1 MFTMKLRKT
10 AALAVAVLALSATAC
25 GGKEGSAGDKPTGVQ
40 PGATNAP
47 ALPQYVVATNVDLKG
62 SATFKAA
69 KERGKLIIG
78 SKADQPYLGF
88 EDQATKKRSGFDVE
102 IAKMIAAELGFTE
115 SQIEWKTVDSST
127 RETAISKG
135 QVDYYVGTYTIND
148 KRKAQ
153 VGFAGPYYKAGAD
166 LLVRKDETAI
176 TGPESVKGKKVCSIK
191 GSTPLQEIKQPKY
204 GASTTELGKYSDCVQ
219 QLLTKQV
226 DAVTTDDAILKG
238 YAAQNPG
245 KLKVVGK
252 PFTQEPYGIGMNKED
267 KVLREAVNNALD
279 KNIKGGVYKKIYEA
293 TLGLSGSDY
302 TAPPA
307 LERY

>member
-1 MFTMKLRKT
+1 MKLRKT
-10 AALAVAVLALSATAC
+10 AALAVAVLALTATAC
-25 GGKEGSAGDKPTGVQ
+25 GGKEGSAGDKPAGVQ
-40 PGATNAP
+40 PGAKDAP
-47 ALPQYVVATNVDLKG
+47 ALPKYVVATNVDLKG

-102 IAKMIAAELGFTE
+102 IAKMIAAELGFTD

-166 LLVRKDETAI
+166 LLVRKDDTSI
-176 TGPESVKGKKVCSIK
+176 TGPEALKGKKVCSIT

-204 GASTTELGKYSDCVQ
+204 GAQTTELGKYSDCVQ

-267 KVLREAVNNALD
+267 KVLRDAVNDALD
-279 KNIKGGVYKKIYEA
+279 KGVKDGTYKKIYEA
-293 TLGLSGSDY
+293 TLGLSGSEFA
-302 TAPPA
+302 APPA